1 MTDEGDTQRQLGELI
16 ADGRTRGKQMDRI
29 QSTINHLAEAQNEIR
44 IMVHEDRATVRAVK
58 WTLGVVAV
66 GMGALGVDWW
76 NR

>member
-16 ADGRTRGKQMDRI
+16 ADGRARGKQMDRI
-29 QSTINHLAEAQNEIR
+29 QSTINHLAEAQNETRTMIR
-44 IMVHEDRATVRAVK
+44 EDRATVRAVK
-58 WTLGVVAV
+58 WTVGAIAV